1 MDARRQSST
10 LLAMVLAILWGGS
23 LALFHWRGDISV
35 LDRIEAPLTDL
46 RFLVQGPR
54 ITPDSVVILA
64 IDDETVQHAGSY
76 PLPRSVIARLV
87 EELGRLEP
95 KIVAVDLL
103 FLDPGPR
110 EMDQALATALA
121 GTRGVLAAAGIF
133 DRPTQTVFSY
143 DSSEL
148 DRIPIARNLF
158 LPVPSLRQVAA
169 IGAVNVATDP
179 SGVPRHVPL
188 LVRTGDQ
195 LLPSFPLRAASVA
208 SNLNPVI
215 EPGYI
220 ELDGTSV
227 RTDLGYSL
235 PLRFYGPRGSIHTI
249 SAAEILKG
257 ELKAETVRGKIVV
270 VGATITGGGD
280 VFPTPFDPVLPGVEV
295 MATAIAHLTT
305 GDGLIRDRP
314 VRFVDVAMAII
325 LPALAV
331 LLLAWQR
338 STLSFAIIALI
349 ALIWIGLTIVA
360 FTYGIWLS
368 ATLPLAA
375 TVPPA
380 VLFGATRLWL
390 DRRRAEELARE
401 SSTLRHFQPP
411 SLSDRLK
418 RDPDFLTKPLQQ
430 EAALI
435 FIDLSGFTG
444 LSEALDPN
452 EIQEV
457 LREFH
462 ELIDEEVVR
471 SHGLVAS
478 FMGDGAMIIFGLPEP
493 DPQDACHAVEA
504 CVRLCSRTNAW
515 LATLP
520 RSISSRL
527 GFKIGAHYGLIVA
540 SRLGGDSHQHIT
552 ATGDPV
558 NVASRLMEVA
568 AHHQAD
574 VALSEDLFDAAGDA
588 CSVFDTG
595 ILDEAFQTSIRGRS
609 GPLQIRLWRSAR
621 PEISREA

>member
-1 MDARRQSST
+1 MDVRRRLST
-10 LLAMVLAILWGGS
+10 LLAMALAILWGGS
-23 LALFHWRGDISV
+23 LALFHWRGDISA

-46 RFLVQGPR
+46 RFLIQGRR
-54 ITPDSVVILA
+54 IAPDTVVIVA
-64 IDDETVQHAGSY
+64 IDDETVRQAGSY
-76 PLPRSVIARLV
+76 PLPRSMVARLV

-95 KIVAVDLL
+95 KVIAIDLL
-103 FLDPGPR
+103 FLDPGPP
-110 EMDQALATALA
+110 EMNQALATALA
-121 GTRGVLAAAGIF
+121 GIRGVLAAAGIF
-133 DRPTQTVFSY
+133 DRPIQTVFSSG
-143 DSSEL
+143 SSEL
-148 DRIPIARNLF
+148 ERIPVARDLF
-158 LPVPSLRQVAA
+158 LPIAPLRQVAA
-169 IGAVNVATDP
+169 VGAVNVATDP

-195 LLPSFPLRAASVA
+195 LLPSFPLRVVAIASGQ
-208 SNLNPVI
+208 NPVI
-215 EPGYI
+215 EPDHM

-227 RTDLGYSL
+227 RTDLGFSL
-235 PLRFYGPRGSIHTI
+235 PLRFYGPRGAIRTI
-249 SAAEILKG
+249 SAAEVLKG
-257 ELKAETVRGKIVV
+257 ELTAETIRGKIVV
-270 VGATITGGGD
+270 MGATITGGGD
-280 VFPTPFDPVLPGVEV
+280 VFPTPFDPVLPGVEI

-305 GDGLIRDRP
+305 GDGLIRDRR
-314 VRFVDVAMAII
+314 VRLVDVAIAII

-338 STLSFAIIALI
+338 STLSFTIIALM
-349 ALIWIGLTIVA
+349 ALVWIGLTIVA
-360 FTYGIWLS
+360 FTSGIWLS

-401 SSTLRHFQPP
+401 SRTLRHFQPP
-411 SLSDRLK
+411 SLADRLK
-418 RDPDFLTKPLQQ
+418 RDPNFLIKPLQQ

-444 LSEALDPN
+444 LSETLDPN
-452 EIQEV
+452 EVQEV

-471 SHGLVAS
+471 CHGLVAS

-520 RSISSRL
+520 RPISSKL
-527 GFKIGAHYGLIVA
+527 GFKIGAHYGVIVA

-552 ATGDPV
+552 ATGDTV

-568 AHHQAD
+568 AYHHAD

-609 GPLQIRLWRSAR
+609 GPLRIRLWRSAR
-621 PEISREA
+621 PEASHEA